1 MYIVISIVILIL
13 CVLISLVILVQNP
26 KGGGLSQSLGGV
38 SSQVFGAKNS
48 TGLVENVTWYLA
60 LAIVVLSMSSVLFI
74 DGTSV
79 EGEIKKSDAEIFNE
93 NGEFNPNDG
102 VETIQ
107 MPFPAEE
114 EIETE

>member
-1 MYIVISIVILIL
+1 MYIVISIIILIL
-13 CVLISLVILVQNP
+13 CVLLSLVVLVQNP

-74 DGTSV
+74 SGTDSPDA
-79 EGEIKKSDAEIFNE
+79 IQKSDAEIFNE
-93 NGEFNPNDG
+93 NGEFNPNAG

-107 MPFPAEE
+107 MPELPA
-114 EIETE
+114 TEVEQ

>member
-1 MYIVISIVILIL
+1 MYIVISIIILIL
-13 CVLISLVILVQNP
+13 CVLLSLVVLVQNP

-74 DGTSV
+74 SGTDSPDA
-79 EGEIKKSDAEIFNE
+79 IQKSDAETFNE
-93 NGEFNPNDG
+93 NGEFNPNAG

-107 MPFPAEE
+107 MPELPA
-114 EIETE
+114 TEVEQ